1 MPNSA
6 GMDFKLFWVGIFIF
20 LIACNPSDYRDP
32 RNKCE
37 WFLKNSTGSTI
48 ILLKNFDSPNYN
60 IVPNDSTITDILK
73 SSFASKEHVK

>member
-1 MPNSA
+1 
-6 GMDFKLFWVGIFIF
+6 MDFKLFWVGIFIF

-60 IVPNDSTITDILK
+60 IVPNDILLLYMELGSPVLK
-73 SSFASKEHVK
+73 RHPICSIGF